1 MTPNGAPSSVVL
13 GGALV
18 LLVLVLVWRA
28 GARRG
33 RRTAANRTETRVVSV
48 TSRVLTNAVLITT
61 AQWLLLTHVANPWG
75 QLATL
80 LLPAL
85 ITAHTLTRALLVIPS
100 GERRGRNGS

>member
-1 MTPNGAPSSVVL
+1 MTLNDAPSSVVL

-48 TSRVLTNAVLITT
+48 TSRVLTNAGLITT
-61 AQWLLLTHVANPWG
+61 AQWLLLTHVANPWV

-80 LLPAL
+80 VLPAL
-85 ITAHTLTRALLVIPS
+85 VAAHTLTKSLLLITS
-100 GERRGRNGS
+100 GGRRDRGRP